1 MKILILTRNL
11 DWEKNKNNGNNNR
24 QSASSPSQ
32 PSNVQINHTYG
43 RENIS
48 DALAIK
54 KIFAQPNH
62 EVRIIPITEDAYEQI
77 KTDKPDVIFNLC
89 DDGFRGDY
97 TLEPHVAI
105 MFDILNIP
113 YTGNNYFTIAL
124 CQNKARAKDILTFNN
139 VLTPK
144 FQVFTSAERK
154 LNPELRFPMIVKP
167 IREDGSV
174 GIRERSVVD
183 NEEQLKEE
191 IDHIINLH
199 KQEALV
205 EEFIDGREFNVS
217 LIGNRRPIV
226 LPVAEIDFSE
236 MPDHLPRIVSY
247 RAKWVRQSIAYKK
260 TPVICPANI
269 DEKMKKLI
277 EETARK
283 CYKIFG
289 CTGYIRIDFRY
300 DNKEEKLYALEVNP
314 NPDIS
319 EDAGLVRA
327 AAAAGI
333 NYQDLLLKI
342 IGFAMERKI

>member
-1 MKILILTRNL
+1 MKIIILTRNL
-11 DWEKNKNNGNNNR
+11 ESEKNKNNGDVINN
-24 QSASSPSQ
+24 S
-32 PSNVQINHTYG
+32 YG
-43 RENIS
+43 RENIG

-54 KIFAQPNH
+54 KALSQVNHDVKIFALS
-62 EVRIIPITEDAYEQI
+62 EDSYAQI
-77 KTDKPDVIFNLC
+77 KEEKPDVVFNLC

-105 MFDILNIP
+105 MLDILNIP

-124 CQNKARAKDILTFNN
+124 CQNKARAKDILTYNN

-154 LNPELRFPMIVKP
+154 LNPELKFPMIVKP

-174 GIRERSVVD
+174 GIGERSVVQ
-183 NEEQLKEE
+183 NEEQLKEG
-191 IDHIINLH
+191 IDHVINEH

-226 LPVAEIDFSE
+226 LPVAEIDFTE
-236 MPDHLPRIVSY
+236 MPAHLPKIVSY
-247 RAKWVRQSIAYKK
+247 RAKWVPQSIAYRK

-269 DEKMKKLI
+269 DEKIKKTI

-300 DNKEEKLYALEVNP
+300 DEKEKKLYVLEINP

-319 EDAGLVRA
+319 EDAGLVRSA
-327 AAAAGI
+327 GMAGI
-333 NYQDLLLKI
+333 SYQDLLLKI

>member
-11 DWEKNKNNGNNNR
+11 D
-24 QSASSPSQ
+24 SVLLLSSSLNQ
-32 PSNVQINHTYG
+32 VNHSYG

-48 DALAIK
+48 DATAIK
-54 KIFAQPNH
+54 KIFTQLNH
-62 EVRIIPITEDAYEQI
+62 EVKIISISGDAYEQI
-77 KTDKPDVIFNLC
+77 KAEKPDVVFNLC

-97 TLEPHVAI
+97 ALEPHVAI
-105 MFDILNIP
+105 MFDILNVP
-113 YTGNNYFTIAL
+113 YTGNNYFTLAL
-124 CQNKARAKDILTFNN
+124 CQNKARAKDILTHNGI
-139 VLTPK
+139 LTPK

-154 LNPELRFPMIVKP
+154 LNPELKFPMIVKP

-174 GIRERSVVD
+174 GIRERSVVN

-191 IDHIINLH
+191 VDHIINLH

-226 LPVAEIDFSE
+226 LPVAEIDFTG
-236 MPDHLPRIVSY
+236 MPNHLPKIVSY
-247 RAKWVRQSIAYKK
+247 RAKWVKQSIVYKK
-260 TPVICPANI
+260 TPVICPASI
-269 DEKMKKLI
+269 DEKTNKMI
-277 EETARK
+277 EETAKK
-283 CYKIFG
+283 CYKVFG

-300 DNKEEKLYALEVNP
+300 DSNQEKLYVLEINP

-327 AAAAGI
+327 AATAGI
-333 NYQDLLLKI
+333 TYQDLLQKFI
-342 IGFAMERKI
+342 DFAMERKL